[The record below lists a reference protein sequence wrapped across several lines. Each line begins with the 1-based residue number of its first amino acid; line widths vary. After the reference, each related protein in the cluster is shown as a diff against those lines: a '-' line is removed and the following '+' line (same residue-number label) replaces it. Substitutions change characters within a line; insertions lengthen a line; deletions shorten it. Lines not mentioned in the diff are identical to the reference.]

1 MSKNSYRTYIY
12 YTKVNLKGKIMADYS
27 LKLTPDLVNPGSEGS
42 LDTSVVNGVSI
53 QRTVNML
60 DVLDAEGN
68 RKVISLKDGDS
79 FDDVVSGTND
89 SDV

>member
-1 MSKNSYRTYIY
+1 
-12 YTKVNLKGKIMADYS
+12 MADYS
-27 LKLTPDLVNPGSEGS
+27 LKLTPDLVNLGSEGS

-53 QRTVNML
+53 QRTANML
-60 DVLDAEGN
+60 DVFDAEGN